1 MNQSKKLTDVKPGTY
16 TNLTV
21 EINTKNPEVK
31 VSDHTR
37 LSKYQNIFL
46 KGYTPTS
53 SEEVFV
59 IKEI

>member
-31 VSDHTR
+31 VSDDTR

-53 SEEVFV
+53 SEKVFV